1 MPRLTGRAT
10 TAALDQLHGLTVRA
24 VTRDLKA
31 ALKSK
36 EPVPTQLLRAAQ
48 DLLKITDS
56 TDPVRTKR
64 PAASAAAGQPAR
76 ATSETADGEDIEM
89 PDYSDDAA
97 PKAASER
104 TNGGTD
110 GTGF

>member
-64 PAASAAAGQPAR
+64 PSVAAPGAPK
-76 ATSETADGEDIEM
+76 TLEVDGIDELM

-110 GTGF
+110 GTNF